1 MNGKVTAIV
10 FASLAGFLALGDR
23 YVMSTLYNQLMANYL
38 LTSTV
43 IFSFLFSSFYVGYT
57 IFQIPGGRIARHFG
71 PSKVIGISLIAWS
84 ILFLILPITKSFVAA
99 IVIAFFMGLAQGPIF
114 PSVIFLT
121 RLFFKDSQYARASG
135 IVTAVGDLSPAL
147 IPFVTLGLYYM
158 RVDVA
163 LPFLFFGFVG
173 IATGIILLLLR
184 MSYTSSQE
192 KVRWSALLGKRYM
205 MFGISFLVYDYF
217 FYMIFTWY
225 PYFLKERFAIESN
238 NLLYGPL
245 PWVLMAVGSLV
256 FGLFM
261 DKINRDVLLSEIA
274 YGIIAITLVGMA
286 VSRSS
291 LMFLAF
297 VIVSLFFLDPILL
310 ASWRLSTRLGGENS
324 SSFVGGW
331 MNFGGNI
338 GGIIAPFFVA
348 SLIDIYGIS
357 RTFLIS
363 VAVPIIGLVTWIYM
377 ARWEQDEK

>member
-57 IFQIPGGRIARHFG
+57 IFQIPGGRIARRFG

-173 IATGIILLLLR
+173 IAAGIILLLLR

-331 MNFGGNI
+331 MNFWGNI

-363 VAVPIIGLVTWIYM
+363 VAVPITGLVTWIYM
-377 ARWEQDEK
+377 ARWEPDEK